1 MDEDRVKH
9 SLAVAKK
16 MTEIGREKNFS
27 KEQIKEVFL
36 LGIVHDIG
44 YEFDDS
50 EYHDSHNSV
59 GGDILKNDNYKYWR
73 EVYYHGK
80 PNCEYKSEY
89 LDILNEA
96 DMSVDKYG
104 NDVGFVKR
112 LEDIRSRYGEESNAY
127 INSKMIIEEIKNK

>member
-1 MDEDRVKH
+1 M
-9 SLAVAKK
+9 
-16 MTEIGREKNFS
+16 
-27 KEQIKEVFL
+27 

>member
-27 KEQIKEVFL
+27 KEQIKELFL